1 VVDERKETVM
11 ELKPNQGRDSGFFF
25 VYETRTNG
33 EDGGFGLKT
42 KRKRKAT
49 EGLLCLLGDRRR
61 RGGKL
66 GEGAAAASLGFGR
79 APSFF
84 YKCLFYFFYRV
95 SGNGLPLGFFPSLF
109 SIP

>member
-1 VVDERKETVM
+1 M

-66 GEGAAAASLGFGR
+66 GEGAAAANLGFSS
-79 APSFF
+79 APFF
-84 YKCLFYFFYRV
+84 FVNVFFNFFYRFLV
-95 SGNGLPLGFFPSLF
+95 TAFP
-109 SIP
+109 

>member
-66 GEGAAAASLGFGR
+66 GEGAAAANLGFSS

-84 YKCLFYFFYRV
+84 FVNVFFNFFYRFLV
-95 SGNGLPLGFFPSLF
+95 TAFP
-109 SIP
+109 